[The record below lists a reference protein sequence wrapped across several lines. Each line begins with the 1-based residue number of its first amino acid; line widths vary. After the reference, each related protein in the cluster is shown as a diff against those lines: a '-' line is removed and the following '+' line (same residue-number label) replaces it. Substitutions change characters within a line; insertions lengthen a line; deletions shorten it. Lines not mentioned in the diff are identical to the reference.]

1 MVQGKYLDPIT
12 HEVIED
18 PVILCATGMV
28 YGYKSLKQ
36 WVPTSTVSAYSCTSA
51 TAACA
56 GMQIY
61 SV

>member
-1 MVQGKYLDPIT
+1 MPQGKYLDPIT

-36 WVPTSTVSAYSCTSA
+36 WVPQQHRTYMDGSF
-51 TAACA
+51 
-56 GMQIY
+56 Q
-61 SV
+61 